1 MPENPLAAR
10 IDQVLASPRAYR
22 SSEIVSLGFWMK
34 EQTHEDLVAWFEE
47 LSMRQWRI
55 AWGAG
60 IPGDSYFD
68 AMRLYKALGA
78 QVDMVRVIAQG
89 AR

>member
-1 MPENPLAAR
+1 
-10 IDQVLASPRAYR
+10 
-22 SSEIVSLGFWMK
+22 MK
-34 EQTHEDLVAWFEE
+34 EQAHEELVAWLEG
-47 LSMRQWRI
+47 LNMRQFRI

-78 QVDMVRVIAQG
+78 QVDLVRVPSG
-89 AR
+89 GPR